1 MRSRMKGEKRGE
13 EVKKGGKG
21 VEKMGKRVG
30 IEISEFPNKCL
41 TNATAFTS
49 EEFFLFIFPKEMY
62 FFLAQYVALAST
74 LLSRWFGWLG
84 R

>member
-1 MRSRMKGEKRGE
+1 MRSMRKLGEKRGE

-41 TNATAFTS
+41 TTATAFTS
-49 EEFFLFIFPKEMY
+49 EKFFFSSSPKKCIF
-62 FFLAQYVALAST
+62 
-74 LLSRWFGWLG
+74 
-84 R
+84 